1 MIDLNSQYEYWNTTG
16 TQKSFAHPLNLRR
29 VRQWI
34 SDEGCIL
41 DFGCGY
47 GRVLGELYK
56 EGYDKLIGLDF
67 SPAMIAAA
75 RAQYPELAFEQIQS
89 LTIPL
94 PDASVDGVLLFSV
107 LTCIPTDDGQRE
119 LLREVNRVLTRGGL
133 LYISDLWLQTDE
145 RNVTRYA
152 RDEQKYGVYGVFDL
166 PEGVTVRHH
175 DPKWIETLTKD
186 FTMVALDELEVV
198 TMNGNPAHAFQW
210 FGITDE

>member
-1 MIDLNSQYEYWNTTG
+1 LIDLNSQYEYWNTTG
-16 TQKSFAHPLNLRR
+16 TQKSFAHPVNLRR

-75 RAQYPELAFEQIQS
+75 RAQYPEIAFEQIES

-107 LTCIPTDDGQRE
+107 LTCIPTDEGQRE
-119 LLREVNRVLTRGGL
+119 LLKEVNRVLNRGGL

-145 RNVTRYA
+145 RNLTRYA
-152 RDEQKYGVYGVFDL
+152 RDEQKYGIYGVFDL

-175 DPKWIETLTKD
+175 DQEWIETLTSD
-186 FTMVALDELEVV
+186 FTTVALDEIEVV
-198 TMNGNPAHAFQW
+198 TMNGNPARAFQW
-210 FGITDE
+210 FGITAE

>member
-1 MIDLNSQYEYWNTTG
+1 LIDLNSQYEYWNTTG

-75 RAQYPELAFEQIQS
+75 RAQYPEIAFEQIES

-119 LLREVNRVLTRGGL
+119 LLREVNRVLNRGGL
-133 LYISDLWLQTDE
+133 LYISDLCLQTDE
-145 RNVTRYA
+145 RNQDRYA
-152 RDEQKYGVYGVFDL
+152 RDEQKYGIYGVFDL

-175 DPKWIETLTKD
+175 DPKWIETLTSD

-198 TMNGNPAHAFQW
+198 TMNGNPAKAFQW